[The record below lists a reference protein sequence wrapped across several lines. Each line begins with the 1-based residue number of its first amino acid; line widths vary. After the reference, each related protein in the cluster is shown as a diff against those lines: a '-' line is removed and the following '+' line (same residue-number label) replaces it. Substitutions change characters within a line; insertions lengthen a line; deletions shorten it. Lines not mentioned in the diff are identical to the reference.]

1 MSAPQARGGTLST
14 LDIADLIQDLYEHEF
29 TGKLTLTRRGS
40 ERRLWMQAGNI
51 VFASSTDRDDRLGE
65 LLLCQGHL
73 SLRQFR
79 LASAAVA
86 PGKRLGTVLV
96 EQGVLSPKELVRAVV
111 EHTREIVCGVLQWT
125 DGQYALVPGIDST
138 ETITLKMSTPDLIL
152 EGLRRVQSWSRIE
165 RALGGPEARYERNP
179 DYEQVIGRMTLSLER
194 LEILTNL
201 HAARGLETICADAR
215 LTDIEVCRTLWAF
228 RVVGAVRR
236 TDAPT
241 PRGPEDDEGLDV
253 VLGEE

>member
-1 MSAPQARGGTLST
+1 MSTIEARAGTLST
-14 LDIADLIQDLYEHEF
+14 LDIADLVQDLYEHGF
-29 TGKLTLTRRGS
+29 TGKLTLMRRGN

-65 LLLCQGHL
+65 LLLCQGRL

-79 LASAAVA
+79 LASSAVG

-96 EQGVLSPKELVRAVV
+96 EQGVLTPKELVRAVV
-111 EHTREIVCGVLQWT
+111 EHTREIVCSVLQWT
-125 DGQYALVPGIDST
+125 DGQYELMPGMDT
-138 ETITLKMSTPDLIL
+138 AETITLKMSTPDLIL
-152 EGLRRVQSWSRIE
+152 EGLRRVQGWSRIV
-165 RALGGPEARYERNP
+165 RALGGAQASYERSPN
-179 DYEQVIGRMTLSLER
+179 YEDIVGRMTLSLER

-201 HAARGLETICADAR
+201 HTARELEAICADAR

-228 RVVGAVRR
+228 RVVGAVHR
-236 TDAPT
+236 TDVPA